1 MEATVLHQKAT
12 LTVALQAALKEAV
25 KVMEGR
31 KRHQVIVMVVV
42 EAGATVITIQVM
54 VGVVMEVGV
63 MEAHHIPPHQEVAV
77 VIMMVA
83 VVTAVI
89 PHLGIGH
96 HRNGIVTNARIR
108 DSLILMQIAKDGSHL
123 QHHLLFFLLQGASQ
137 TNGIMVLDGGRRK
150 SRQVATRG
158 LLTQAH
164 TALL

>member
-1 MEATVLHQKAT
+1 MVRER
-12 LTVALQAALKEAV
+12 
-25 KVMEGR
+25 R

-108 DSLILMQIAKDGSHL
+108 DSFLLQIAKDLSHL
-123 QHHLLFFLLQGASQ
+123 QHHLLSILLQARSQ
-137 TNGIMVLDGGRRK
+137 ANGVMLLDGGRRK
-150 SRQVATRG
+150 ARQVATRG
-158 LLTQAH
+158 LLTQAD
-164 TALL
+164 TAVL